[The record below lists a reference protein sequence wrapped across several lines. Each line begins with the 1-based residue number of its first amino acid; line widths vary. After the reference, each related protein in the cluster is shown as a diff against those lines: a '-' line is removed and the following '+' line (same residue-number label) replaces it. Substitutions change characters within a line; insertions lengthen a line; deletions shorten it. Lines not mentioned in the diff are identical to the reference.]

1 MQEIIIEIMNQFGYI
16 GICLLILVEN
26 VFPPIPS
33 EVILTFG
40 GFMTTQSEMSV
51 LGVILVATIGSVL
64 GAIVLYLVGRL
75 INKDVI
81 EKWLD
86 GKVGKILR
94 FKRVDVEKAN
104 SWFERKGKWTVLFC
118 RCIPIVRS
126 LISIPA
132 GMSKMAFTPFILL
145 TTLGSAVWNT
155 VLVALGNIAG
165 NSWEKISRIID
176 KFSDVILVVL
186 IVAVV
191 VFLVYHFTKKDN
203 KEVKNQ
209 TIKNKIEKKTNKKNK
224 AK

>member
-1 MQEIIIEIMNQFGYI
+1 MQEIIIEIMNNFGYI

-26 VFPPIPS
+26 IFPPIPS

-64 GAIVLYLVGRL
+64 GAIVLYLIGRL

-94 FKRVDVEKAN
+94 FKREDVEKAN
-104 SWFERKGKWTVLFC
+104 SWFEKRGKLTVLFC

-132 GMSKMAFTPFILL
+132 GMTKMAFVPFILL
-145 TTLGSAVWNT
+145 TTIGSAVWNT
-155 VLVALGNIAG
+155 VLVVLGNIAG
-165 NSWEKISRIID
+165 NSWERISNVID
-176 KFSDVILVVL
+176 KFSDVILIAL
-186 IVAVV
+186 IVLMVGY
-191 VFLVYHFTKKDN
+191 LIYHFTKKD
-203 KEVKNQ
+203 
-209 TIKNKIEKKTNKKNK
+209 KK
-224 AK
+224 

>member
-1 MQEIIIEIMNQFGYI
+1 MQEIIINIMNQFGYL
-16 GICLLILVEN
+16 GISLLILIEN
-26 VFPPIPS
+26 IFPPIPS

-51 LGVILVATIGSVL
+51 VGVIVVATIGSVL
-64 GAIVLYLVGRL
+64 GAIVLYLIGRL

-94 FKRVDVEKAN
+94 FKKEDVEKAN
-104 SWFERKGKWTVLFC
+104 GWFEKKGKWTVLFC

-132 GMSKMAFTPFILL
+132 GMSKMAFAPFILL

-155 VLVALGNIAG
+155 VLVVLGNVAG
-165 NSWEKISRIID
+165 NSWEKISHIID
-176 KFSDVILVVL
+176 KFSDVILVIL
-186 IVAVV
+186 IIAVV
-191 VFLVYHFTKKDN
+191 AFLIYHFTKKDRN
-203 KEVKNQ
+203 SK
-209 TIKNKIEKKTNKKNK
+209 
-224 AK
+224 

>member
-1 MQEIIIEIMNQFGYI
+1 MQEIIIDIMNNFGYI

-40 GFMTTQSEMSV
+40 GFMTTQTDMSV
-51 LGVILVATIGSVL
+51 IGVILVATIGSVL
-64 GAIVLYLVGRL
+64 GAIILYLVGRL

-94 FKRVDVEKAN
+94 FKREDVEKAN
-104 SWFERKGKWTVLFC
+104 SWFEKRGKLTVLFC

-132 GMSKMAFTPFILL
+132 GMTKMAFVPFILL
-145 TTLGSAVWNT
+145 TTIGSAVWNT
-155 VLVALGNIAG
+155 VLVVLGHIAG
-165 NSWEKISRIID
+165 NSWEKISNVID
-176 KFSDVILVVL
+176 KFSDVILIIL
-186 IVAVV
+186 IV
-191 VFLVYHFTKKDN
+191 LVIGYLIYHFTRKD
-203 KEVKNQ
+203 KSEDRIKS
-209 TIKNKIEKKTNKKNK
+209 KNKK
-224 AK
+224 

>member
-51 LGVILVATIGSVL
+51 LGVIVVSTIGSVL
-64 GAIVLYLVGRL
+64 GAIILYLVGRL

-94 FKRVDVEKAN
+94 FKREDVEKA
-104 SWFERKGKWTVLFC
+104 WFEKKGKWTVLFC

-126 LISIPA
+126 LISVPA

-145 TTLGSAVWNT
+145 TTLGSALWNT
-155 VLVALGNIAG
+155 VLVILGNVAG
-165 NSWEKISRIID
+165 NSWEKISHIID
-176 KFSDVILVVL
+176 KFSDVILIVL
-186 IVAVV
+186 IIAVIA
-191 VFLVYHFTKKDN
+191 FLVWHFTKKD
-203 KEVKNQ
+203 KKD
-209 TIKNKIEKKTNKKNK
+209 IKTK
-224 AK
+224 

>member
-40 GFMTTQSEMSV
+40 GFMTTQSDMSV
-51 LGVILVATIGSVL
+51 LGVIVVSTIGSVL

-94 FKRVDVEKAN
+94 FKREDVEKAN
-104 SWFERKGKWTVLFC
+104 GWFEKKGKWTVLFC
-118 RCIPIVRS
+118 RCVPIVRS

-145 TTLGSAVWNT
+145 TTLGSALWNT
-155 VLVALGNIAG
+155 VLVILGNVAG
-165 NSWEKISRIID
+165 NSWEKISHIID
-176 KFSDVILVVL
+176 KFSDVILIVL
-186 IVAVV
+186 IVAVIA
-191 VFLVYHFTKKDN
+191 FLVWHFTKKD
-203 KEVKNQ
+203 KKD
-209 TIKNKIEKKTNKKNK
+209 IETK
-224 AK
+224 

>member
-1 MQEIIIEIMNQFGYI
+1 MQEIIIQIMNRFGYI

-40 GFMTTQSEMSV
+40 GFMTTQSQMSI
-51 LGVILVATIGSVL
+51 LGVVLVSTIGSVL

-81 EKWLD
+81 ERWLD

-94 FKRVDVEKAN
+94 FKREDVEKAN
-104 SWFERKGKWTVLFC
+104 SWFEKRGKLTVLFC

-132 GMSKMAFTPFILL
+132 GMSKMAFLPFILL

-155 VLVALGNIAG
+155 VLVVLGHVAG
-165 NSWEKISRIID
+165 NSWEKISHVID
-176 KFSDVILVVL
+176 KFSDVILILL
-186 IVAVV
+186 IVVIV
-191 VFLVYHFTKKDN
+191 GFFIYDF
-203 KEVKNQ
+203 
-209 TIKNKIEKKTNKKNK
+209 NKKNK
-224 AK
+224 NDNETKKNK

>member
-51 LGVILVATIGSVL
+51 LGVIAVATIGSVL

-94 FKRVDVEKAN
+94 FKREDVEKAN
-104 SWFERKGKWTVLFC
+104 SWFEEKGKWTVLFC

-145 TTLGSAVWNT
+145 TALGSAVWNT
-155 VLVALGNIAG
+155 VLVILGNVAG
-165 NSWEKISRIID
+165 NSWEKISHIID
-176 KFSDVILVVL
+176 RFSDVILIVL
-186 IVAVV
+186 IVAVIT
-191 VFLVYHFTKKDN
+191 FLVWHFTKKD
-203 KEVKNQ
+203 KKD
-209 TIKNKIEKKTNKKNK
+209 IKKK
-224 AK
+224 

>member
-1 MQEIIIEIMNQFGYI
+1 MQELIIGIMNDFGYI

-51 LGVILVATIGSVL
+51 LGVILVSTIGSVL

-81 EKWLD
+81 ERWLD

-94 FKRVDVEKAN
+94 FKREDVEKAN
-104 SWFERKGKWTVLFC
+104 NWFEKRGKLTVLFC
-118 RCIPIVRS
+118 RCVPIVRS

-132 GMSKMAFTPFILL
+132 GMSKMTFLPFILL

-155 VLVALGNIAG
+155 VLVVLGHVAG
-165 NSWEKISRIID
+165 NSWEKISNVID
-176 KFSDVILVVL
+176 KFSDVILIVL
-186 IVAVV
+186 IIAVV
-191 VFLVYHFTKKDN
+191 GYLIYHFTKKDN
-203 KEVKNQ
+203 KKEETKEKISTDKNG
-209 TIKNKIEKKTNKKNK
+209 
-224 AK
+224 

>member
-1 MQEIIIEIMNQFGYI
+1 MQELIIQIMNQFGYI

-26 VFPPIPS
+26 IFPPIPS

-40 GFMTTQSEMSV
+40 GFMTIQTEMTV
-51 LGVILVATIGSVL
+51 IGVILVSTIGSVL
-64 GAIVLYLVGRL
+64 GAIILYLIGRL

-94 FKRVDVEKAN
+94 FKREDVEKAN
-104 SWFERKGKWTVLFC
+104 CWFEKKGKWTVLFC

-132 GMSKMAFTPFILL
+132 GMSKMQFVPFILL

-155 VLVALGNIAG
+155 VLVILGNVAG
-165 NSWEKISRIID
+165 NSWEKISNVVD
-176 KFSDVILVVL
+176 KFSDVILIIL

-191 VFLVYHFTKKDN
+191 GFFIYHFTKK
-203 KEVKNQ
+203 EEKN
-209 TIKNKIEKKTNKKNK
+209 
-224 AK
+224 

>member
-1 MQEIIIEIMNQFGYI
+1 MQELIIEIMNQFGYI

-33 EVILTFG
+33 EVILTFA
-40 GFMTTQSEMSV
+40 GFMTTQSSMSV

-94 FKRVDVEKAN
+94 FKREDVEKAN
-104 SWFERKGKWTVLFC
+104 SWFEKRGKLTVLFC

-132 GMSKMAFTPFILL
+132 GMSKMKVVPFVLL
-145 TTLGSAVWNT
+145 TTIGSAVWNT
-155 VLVALGNIAG
+155 ALVVLGHIAG
-165 NSWEKISRIID
+165 NSWEKISHIID
-176 KFSDVILVVL
+176 RFSDIILVIL
-186 IVAVV
+186 IVAVIGY
-191 VFLVYHFTKKDN
+191 LIYHFTKKDE
-203 KEVKNQ
+203 KQ
-209 TIKNKIEKKTNKKNK
+209 KINNENIKTNKK
-224 AK
+224 

>member
-51 LGVILVATIGSVL
+51 LGVIVVSTIGSVL
-64 GAIVLYLVGRL
+64 GAIILYLVGRL

-94 FKRVDVEKAN
+94 FKREDVEKAN
-104 SWFERKGKWTVLFC
+104 CWFEKKGKWTVLFC
-118 RCIPIVRS
+118 RCVPIVRS

-145 TTLGSAVWNT
+145 TTLGSALWNT
-155 VLVALGNIAG
+155 VLVILGNVAG
-165 NSWEKISRIID
+165 NSWEKISHIID
-176 KFSDVILVVL
+176 KFSDVILIVL
-186 IVAVV
+186 IVALIA
-191 VFLVYHFTKKDN
+191 FLVWHFTKKD
-203 KEVKNQ
+203 KKD
-209 TIKNKIEKKTNKKNK
+209 IKTK
-224 AK
+224 

>member
-1 MQEIIIEIMNQFGYI
+1 MQEIIIDIMNNFGYI

-40 GFMTTQSEMSV
+40 GFMTTQTDMSV
-51 LGVILVATIGSVL
+51 LGVILVATVGSAL

-81 EKWLD
+81 ERWLD

-94 FKRVDVEKAN
+94 FKREDVEKAN
-104 SWFERKGKWTVLFC
+104 AWFERKGKWTVLFC

-132 GMSKMAFTPFILL
+132 GMSKMAFVPFILL

-155 VLVALGNIAG
+155 VLVVLGNVAG
-165 NSWEKISRIID
+165 NSWEKISNVID
-176 KFSDVILVVL
+176 KFSDVILIVL
-186 IVAVV
+186 IVVV
-191 VFLVYHFTKKDN
+191 VGYLIYHFTKKDN
-203 KEVKNQ
+203 KKDEKEEK
-209 TIKNKIEKKTNKKNK
+209 TKINKK
-224 AK
+224 

>member
-1 MQEIIIEIMNQFGYI
+1 MQEIIIQVMNQFGYI
-16 GICLLILVEN
+16 GICLLILIEN

-40 GFMTTQSEMSV
+40 GFMTTQSEMSII
-51 LGVILVATIGSVL
+51 GVILVSTIGSVL

-81 EKWLD
+81 ERWLD

-94 FKRVDVEKAN
+94 FKREDVEKAN
-104 SWFERKGKWTVLFC
+104 SWFEKRGKLTVLFC

-132 GMSKMAFTPFILL
+132 GMSKMAFLPFILL

-155 VLVALGNIAG
+155 VLVILGHVAG
-165 NSWEKISRIID
+165 NSWEKISHIID
-176 KFSDVILVVL
+176 KFSDVILIIL
-186 IVAVV
+186 IVAIVG
-191 VFLVYHFTKKDN
+191 FLIYHFTKKN
-203 KEVKNQ
+203 KNDDE
-209 TIKNKIEKKTNKKNK
+209 TKKNK
-224 AK
+224 

>member
-1 MQEIIIEIMNQFGYI
+1 MQELIIQIMNEFGYI

-51 LGVILVATIGSVL
+51 IGVILVSTIGSVV
-64 GAIVLYLVGRL
+64 GAIILYLVGRL

-94 FKRVDVEKAN
+94 FKREDVEKAN
-104 SWFERKGKWTVLFC
+104 SWFEKKGKFTVLFC

-132 GMSKMAFTPFILL
+132 GMSKMSFVPFILL

-155 VLVALGNIAG
+155 VLVVLGNVAG
-165 NSWEKISRIID
+165 NSWEKISNVID
-176 KFSDVILVVL
+176 KFSDVILIIL
-186 IVAVV
+186 IVAFV
-191 VFLVYHFTKKDN
+191 VFCVYHFTKKEN
-203 KEVKNQ
+203 TK
-209 TIKNKIEKKTNKKNK
+209 TKK
-224 AK
+224 

>member
-1 MQEIIIEIMNQFGYI
+1 MQELIIQIMNQFGYI

-51 LGVILVATIGSVL
+51 LGVILVSTIGSVL
-64 GAIVLYLVGRL
+64 GAIILYLVGRL

-94 FKRVDVEKAN
+94 FKREDVEKAN
-104 SWFERKGKWTVLFC
+104 SWFEKRGKWTVLFC

-132 GMSKMAFTPFILL
+132 GMSKMAFVPFILL

-155 VLVALGNIAG
+155 VLVVLGNIAG
-165 NSWEKISRIID
+165 NSWEKISHIID
-176 KFSDVILVVL
+176 KFSDVILILL
-186 IVAVV
+186 IIAVV
-191 VFLVYHFTKKDN
+191 AFLIWHFTKKD
-203 KEVKNQ
+203 KN
-209 TIKNKIEKKTNKKNK
+209 TEKPNSNKKI
-224 AK
+224 

>member
-40 GFMTTQSEMSV
+40 GFMTIQSEMSV
-51 LGVILVATIGSVL
+51 LGVIIVATIGSVL
-64 GAIVLYLVGRL
+64 GATILYLVGRL

-94 FKRVDVEKAN
+94 FKREDVEKAN
-104 SWFERKGKWTVLFC
+104 SWFEKKGKWTVLFC
-118 RCIPIVRS
+118 RCVPIVRS

-155 VLVALGNIAG
+155 VLVILGNVAG
-165 NSWEKISRIID
+165 NSWEKISHIID
-176 KFSDVILVVL
+176 KFSDVILLVL
-186 IVAVV
+186 IVTVIA
-191 VFLVYHFTKKDN
+191 FLVWHFTKKD
-203 KEVKNQ
+203 KKD
-209 TIKNKIEKKTNKKNK
+209 IKKK
-224 AK
+224 

>member
-1 MQEIIIEIMNQFGYI
+1 MQELIIQIMNEYGYI

-40 GFMTTQSEMSV
+40 GFMTTQSEMTV
-51 LGVILVATIGSVL
+51 LGVIILATIGSVL
-64 GAIVLYLVGRL
+64 GAIILYLVGRL
-75 INKDVI
+75 LNKDVI

-94 FKRVDVEKAN
+94 FKREDVEKAN
-104 SWFERKGKWTVLFC
+104 GWFEKRGKLTVLFC

-132 GMSKMAFTPFILL
+132 GMSKMKVVPFILL

-155 VLVALGNIAG
+155 VLVCLGNIAG
-165 NSWEKISRIID
+165 NSWEKISGIID
-176 KFSDVILVVL
+176 KFSDIVLVVL
-186 IVAVV
+186 IIAFVG
-191 VFLVYHFTKKDN
+191 FLIYHFAKKDKM
-203 KEVKNQ
+203 KE
-209 TIKNKIEKKTNKKNK
+209 
-224 AK
+224 

>member
-16 GICLLILVEN
+16 GICLLILIEN

-51 LGVILVATIGSVL
+51 LGVIIVATIGSVL
-64 GAIVLYLVGRL
+64 GAIILYLVGRL

-94 FKRVDVEKAN
+94 FKREDVEKAN
-104 SWFERKGKWTVLFC
+104 GWFEKKGKWTVLFC

-145 TTLGSAVWNT
+145 TT
-155 VLVALGNIAG
+155 
-165 NSWEKISRIID
+165 
-176 KFSDVILVVL
+176 
-186 IVAVV
+186 
-191 VFLVYHFTKKDN
+191 
-203 KEVKNQ
+203 
-209 TIKNKIEKKTNKKNK
+209 
-224 AK
+224 